1 MGKKVVVLALILI
14 LAFILRVYKID
25 SLPMYGDELT
35 LAYDSYSILKT
46 GKDQTGQF
54 LPLTFAMR
62 GGSPPAYVYFSLPA
76 VFLFGPTALG
86 VRILSLISGL
96 GIIVLAYFI
105 AKKFFSEKHGLISA
119 ALVAVS
125 PWAINLSRGGFESNF
140 ALFLSMCGATL
151 FLYSE
156 KKHLYWIFGALC
168 FGLAIFTYPTYKL
181 LVPLFGIIL
190 IWYLGGLKFFFSS
203 NSMKYLLA
211 VSLVVGLFAVLLGS
225 QILLNNSERRFLNTN
240 IFNQDNLR
248 ESIIQKVNSERTLS
262 TAGALSNLFHNKPV
276 EYFVILRDAYLN
288 HFSSNFL
295 FVKGD
300 GNPRHNMTETGE
312 FYFVDIF
319 LILISLMVFIGKRA
333 YQREFKFLIAWILI
347 SPLASTFLGEIHA
360 LRSSLIFLPI
370 SLISSV
376 GLVYLVEKKE
386 PLLPVGLPLALIFF
400 IQFIFSLEKLYFIS
414 PAKFAGFW
422 SGRAKEVVEMTESV
436 KGKYHQIFISKRID
450 NIEFAYPVYAKIDPN
465 DVIAQDGREV
475 KEFGNVKIID
485 IEDIDPKS
493 VNKNTLVISE

>member
-1 MGKKVVVLALILI
+1 MGKKVVILALILI
-14 LAFILRVYKID
+14 LGFVLRVYKIT

-46 GKDQTGQF
+46 GRDQTGQF

-86 VRILSLISGL
+86 VRALSLISGL
-96 GIIVLAYFI
+96 GIIVLAYYI
-105 AKKFFSEKHGLISA
+105 AKKFFSEKHSLVVA
-119 ALVAVS
+119 ALTALS
-125 PWAINLSRGGFESNF
+125 PWAINLSRGGFETNF
-140 ALFLSMCGATL
+140 ALFLTMSGLTF
-151 FLYSE
+151 FLYSQ
-156 KKHLYWIFGALC
+156 KKYLYWIFGTLS

-181 LVPLFGIIL
+181 LVPLFVIIL
-190 IWYLGGLKFFFSS
+190 IWYLGGRKFFFSS
-203 NSMKYLLA
+203 NSTKYLLA
-211 VSLVVGLFAVLLGS
+211 MSLVTGLFAVLFGS
-225 QILLNNSERRFLNTN
+225 QVLFSNSERRFLNTN

-248 ESIIQKVNSERTLS
+248 ELITQKVNSERTLS
-262 TAGALSNLFHNKPV
+262 TEGMVSNLFHNKPV

-288 HFSSNFL
+288 HFSLNFL

-312 FYFVDIF
+312 FYFADIF

-333 YQREFKFLIAWILI
+333 YKKEFKFLIVWILI
-347 SPLASTFLGEIHA
+347 SPVASAFLGEIHA
-360 LRSSLIFLPI
+360 LRSSLMFLPI

-376 GLVYLVEKKE
+376 GLVYLIEKKG
-386 PLLPVGLPLALIFF
+386 PLSPVGLPLALIFF
-400 IQFIFSLEKLYFIS
+400 VQFIFSLEKLYFIS
-414 PAKFAGFW
+414 QTKFADFW
-422 SGRAKEVVEMTESV
+422 SGRAKTVVQMTESV
-436 KGKYHQIFISKRID
+436 KGKYQQIFISKRID

-465 DVIAQDGREV
+465 DVIVQYGREV
-475 KEFGNVKIID
+475 KEFGNVTIID

-493 VNKNTLVISE
+493 VSENTLVIPE